1 MEDLFMSKAQEIN
14 DSNFEAEVLQHVSP
28 VLVDFWASWCAPC
41 RTLSPI
47 IDAVAAEYIGRAK
60 VVKLNIDENQGTAA
74 KFAIMNIP
82 TLILFK
88 EGKEIERLV
97 GFISQR
103 NLSEKIK
110 SHL

>member
-1 MEDLFMSKAQEIN
+1 MSKAQDIN
-14 DSNFEAEVLQHVSP
+14 DSNFEQEVLQHTSP

-41 RTLSPI
+41 RTMSPLV
-47 IDAVAAEYIGRAK
+47 DAVAAEYVGRVK
-60 VVKLNIDENQGTAA
+60 VVKLNIDENQSTAA
-74 KFAIMNIP
+74 KHAIMSIP
-82 TLILFK
+82 TMIIFK
-88 EGKEIERLV
+88 EGKEVERLV

>member
-1 MEDLFMSKAQEIN
+1 MSKAQEVTGS
-14 DSNFEAEVLQHVSP
+14 DFEAEVLQHTSP

-47 IDAVAAEYIGRAK
+47 IDAVAAEYIGRVK
-60 VVKLNIDENQGTAA
+60 VVKLNIDENQSTAA
-74 KFAIMNIP
+74 KHAIMSIP
-82 TLILFK
+82 TLVLFK

-103 NLSEKIK
+103 NLSEKLK

>member
-1 MEDLFMSKAQEIN
+1 MSKAQEVN
-14 DSNFEAEVLQHVSP
+14 DSNFEGEVLQHASP

-41 RTLSPI
+41 RTMSPI
-47 IDAVAAEYIGRAK
+47 IDAVAAEYVGRAK
-60 VVKLNIDENQGTAA
+60 VVKLNVDENQSTAA
-74 KFAIMNIP
+74 KYAVMSIP
-82 TLILFK
+82 TLIIFK
-88 EGKEIERLV
+88 EGKETERLV

>member
-1 MEDLFMSKAQEIN
+1 MSKAQEVN
-14 DSNFEAEVLQHVSP
+14 DSNFEEEVLKHASL

-47 IDAVAAEYIGRAK
+47 IDAVAAEYVGRVK
-60 VVKLNIDENQGTAA
+60 IVKLNIDENQITAA
-74 KFAIMNIP
+74 RHAIMSIP
-82 TLILFK
+82 TLVIFK

-103 NLSEKIK
+103 NLSEKLK

>member
-1 MEDLFMSKAQEIN
+1 MSKAQEVN
-14 DSNFEAEVLQHVSP
+14 DSNFEAEVLQHPSP

-41 RTLSPI
+41 RTMSPI
-47 IDAVAAEYIGRAK
+47 IDAVAAEYMGRVK
-60 VVKLNIDENQGTAA
+60 VVKLNTDENQSTAA
-74 KFAIMNIP
+74 KYAIMSIP
-82 TLILFK
+82 SLVIFK
-88 EGKEIERLV
+88 EGKEIDRLI

>member
-1 MEDLFMSKAQEIN
+1 MEANEMSKAQEVK
-14 DSNFEAEVLQHVSP
+14 DPDFDAEVLQHTAP
-28 VLVDFWASWCAPC
+28 VLVDFWAAWCAPC
-41 RTLSPI
+41 RTLAPI
-47 IDAVAAEYIGRAK
+47 IDAVAAEYIGRVK
-60 VVKLNIDENQGTAA
+60 VVKVNIDENQSIAA
-74 KFAIMNIP
+74 KYAIMSIP

>member
-1 MEDLFMSKAQEIN
+1 MEDNKMSKAQEVK
-14 DSNFEAEVLQHVSP
+14 DSDFKVEVLQHPSL

-47 IDAVAAEYIGRAK
+47 IDAVAAEYVGRVK
-60 VVKLNIDENQGTAA
+60 VVKLNIDENPGTAA
-74 KFAIMNIP
+74 EFAVMSIP
-82 TLILFK
+82 TLVLFK
-88 EGKEIERLV
+88 DGKELERLV

-110 SHL
+110 SRL

>member
-1 MEDLFMSKAQEIN
+1 MSKAQEVK
-14 DSNFEAEVLQHVSP
+14 DSDFKAEVLQHTSL

-41 RTLSPI
+41 RTLAPI
-47 IDAVAAEYIGRAK
+47 VDAVAAEYVGRVK
-60 VVKLNIDENQGTAA
+60 IVKLNIDENPGTAA
-74 KFAIMNIP
+74 EYAVMSIP

-103 NLSEKIK
+103 NLSDKIK
-110 SHL
+110 SRI